1 MWLLRYLI
9 PVKWRM
15 LTLLL
20 LLLSTTALQL
30 VNPQII
36 QRFIDKATGAGSVSG
51 LVSLAGLYLG
61 IAVLN
66 QLFTVSV
73 EYLGNDVS
81 WRATNQI
88 RANLLKH
95 ALRLD
100 MRFHNLKTPGEMIER
115 IDGDV
120 TSMSNFF
127 AMFIAKIVGSFI
139 LLAGILG
146 FMFAYNWPI
155 ALTMTAFT
163 CLSIGVMFFIRDL
176 GVSASQTERQSNA
189 ALFGLIEE
197 RIAGIEDVQANGG
210 VPRLMNRFHRA
221 MRAVFLNGRRAWMRR
236 VMPWNV
242 TVVLFTVA
250 VTVVLMISVRMYLQ
264 GEISLGTLFLF
275 FQYSQMLNDPIEQ
288 LGDQLQEF
296 QKAKSGMRRA
306 QELLSLRSEIVD
318 GEEDGALKDGDASK
332 EGDSTD
338 QGNQGSTRNA
348 RQETELPQG
357 PLSVSFERVNFS
369 YNEDQRIL
377 HDISFALKPGERL
390 GLIGRT
396 GSGKSSISRLLLR
409 LYNIDSGIIRVGGVD
424 IRTLKLSSL
433 YRRVGMVTQDV
444 QLFDGTLRDN
454 LTLFNPAIADEAI
467 RNTTERLGLR
477 PWIEAMPHGL
487 DSRLAAGGASLSA
500 GEAQLFALTRVF
512 LTQPS
517 LVILDEPSSRL
528 DAATEAI
535 LQTAVNQLLERC
547 TGIVI
552 AHRLATLDQVD
563 KIMVLRQGRII
574 EFGER
579 AALAQDPSSEYAQLL
594 RADRQEELA

>member
-1 MWLLRYLI
+1 MPQTRKPKQSMSWLLQYLR

-15 LTLLL
+15 LALMLLL
-20 LLLSTTALQL
+20 LLTTALQL
-30 VNPQII
+30 LNPQIV
-36 QRFIDKATGAGSVSG
+36 QRFIDQATGSGSVSS
-51 LVSLAGLYLG
+51 LLSLAGLYLVV
-61 IAVLN
+61 AVLN

-73 EYLGNDVS
+73 DYLGNDVS

-95 ALRLD
+95 TLRLD
-100 MRFHNLKTPGEMIER
+100 MRFHNVKTPGEMIER

-120 TSMSNFF
+120 THMSNFF
-127 AMFIAKIVGSFI
+127 AMFIAKIVGSFV

-146 FMFAYNWPI
+146 YMFVYNWPI
-155 ALTMTAFT
+155 AATMTAFT
-163 CLSIGVMFFIRDL
+163 CLSIGVMIGIRDM
-176 GVSASQTERQSNA
+176 GVKASQSERQANA

-210 VPRLMNRFHRA
+210 VPHLMNRYHRA
-221 MRAVFLNGRRAWMRR
+221 MRSVFLSGRRAWMLRI
-236 VMPWNV
+236 MPWNV
-242 TVVLFTVA
+242 TVVMFTVT
-250 VTVVLMISVRMYLQ
+250 VTIVLMISVRLFLQ
-264 GEISLGTLFLF
+264 GQITLGMLFLF
-275 FQYSQMLNDPIEQ
+275 FQYTQMLNDPIEQ

-306 QELLSLRSEIVD
+306 QELLSLRNEIVD
-318 GEEDGALKDGDASK
+318 GDDD
-332 EGDSTD
+332 
-338 QGNQGSTRNA
+338 
-348 RQETELPQG
+348 ELPQG
-357 PLSVSFERVNFS
+357 PLSVSFEQVNFS

-377 HDISFALKPGERL
+377 HDISFKLKPGERL

-409 LYNIDSGIIRVGGVD
+409 LYNLDSGVIRVGGVD
-424 IRTLKLSSL
+424 IRSLRLESL

-454 LTLFNPAIADEAI
+454 LTLFNPHLSDDEI
-467 RNTTERLGLR
+467 LKTTERIGLQ
-477 PWIEAMPHGL
+477 PWIEAMPQGL
-487 DSRLAAGGASLSA
+487 DSRLSAGGASLSA

-535 LQTAVNQLLERC
+535 LQTAVDQLLERC

-574 EFGER
+574 EFGAR

-594 RADRQEELA
+594 RANRQEELA